1 MRIKT
6 KMSRK
11 RSIVSLLFVG
21 IFLFIGGVFAF
32 NRDSISFNNLFH
44 LGEHVAT
51 HTEEFVSPD
60 DWQVCDETPKTLV
73 TRNDSTH
80 DIYVRLSYDEYWRMQ
95 DDITELPLI
104 KDGVRLAIINFQ
116 NEDDW
121 ELRDDGW
128 YYFKEALEPG
138 DSTTSLFKSVKL
150 NCSASFGGDNVCHE
164 TETGYVCEKPED
176 RYERAKYHLKITVQ
190 TTDDNEG
197 FPEDES
203 CKVTVNPNG
212 GTFMGSTGL
221 YTENVRCG
229 TNFDLSSI
237 NYTDHELR
245 DWTLNEQE
253 TYTDTNI
260 RINADTD
267 LVANWLSIIKYN
279 VTVDPN
285 GGSYAGS
292 TTPTS
297 YELRKDSIFSLGEA
311 TRDGY
316 FVDYWQVVGGER
328 LTSTSFPVTS
338 DLIIQAHWDKAV
350 ARIERTGKIYNSI
363 MSAEA
368 EAISN
373 DTITLLVDTFETVTN
388 AKKVTLDLNNHTV
401 IGSLTNEA
409 GGNITLINGEIN
421 NPSGAAVTNDGILTI
436 GIDDYKED
444 GSANILNDN
453 IRLIGTTVGLMQ
465 TNDTYHFYFYDVYLE
480 GDLGLVG
487 GYDGAPFYRRT
498 FDGLEIHFFP
508 FVDHMKSGDRSY
520 QHIELKNADRAVTK
534 TSIHGD
540 IYYYNLQDNIN
551 TSAVTGYKIYAVRDF
566 EASYPITIAESSN
579 ITLDIS
585 GYAVSAADTW
595 IINGTFNI
603 LDSKPNSAEGII
615 NYSQTMINNG
625 ALNLTSAKLATI
637 NANTLLRNNK
647 DLTLIGSTLASTST
661 GYPLEVITDGTAL
674 NLDDD
679 SYITGASSYSLYYS
693 ATDLEITGGNITS
706 DTSTTIYLEKNS
718 NLVIKGGNISNNST
732 ATKESA
738 RAITAYNSSSTL
750 TVDGGIISAYNGS
763 SSCSTIHR
771 VGKLTVNGGTIKA
784 ECGGSAQA
792 IETNTDTIINS
803 GNISA
808 ISHENRPTTVN
819 CAYGS
824 LTINDGNIAATGL
837 ASSYYGAYGI
847 SSSSYKILLNNG
859 HINAHSAA
867 GDSIGIYSNLVTVNG
882 GNIEAVSDTGTGYG
896 VKVSSS
902 NTYNTIVTGG
912 KISGSTYG
920 IYGYKTEAVTI
931 GNDDGNISITSP
943 EIIGGSYALY
953 SGSVSFYDGVLK
965 GGVTAYQDGVIV
977 AIPDG
982 ATYHIEDIDGLENCW
997 LVQDENY
1004 LEVNGVQYN
1013 SLIKAFAAANSGDTV
1028 KVIASISTE
1037 AKMPTNPSGKTIIF
1051 DLNGQRLN
1059 YTQTIVNEGM
1069 LIVKDNSAEQT
1080 GVLNNSANSTISN
1093 TGGTLQ
1099 LLSGTI
1105 SNTSSAQ
1112 SIQVSQKGTVQ
1123 IDGGKVSAA
1132 DYAIYSS
1139 GTSNPNA
1146 TINITAGIIESS
1158 NSAIYGNRA
1167 AISMTGGKITAVTK
1181 GIYYATSIVINGGEI
1196 AVDGGKNST
1205 VSGIE
1210 DGGNVNFISGKITVN
1225 ISDYGTANGIYSST
1239 PTISGGEIN
1248 VTSTQSYA
1256 YGVNCYNNNV
1266 TMTGG
1271 KITASSVS
1279 GSAYGIRSGGSSPYT
1294 NRGATISGGEIS
1306 ANSETKNSIGV
1317 DGGSHHITGG
1327 KITGGTYGVQT
1338 YASSSTT
1345 IGNDDGNISI
1355 TSPEIIGGSYALYNG
1370 SVSFYDG
1377 VLKGG
1382 VTAYQDGVI
1391 VAIPDGATY
1400 HIEDIDGF
1408 ENCWLVQD
1416 ENYLEVNGVQYNSL
1430 IKAFAAAN
1438 SGDTVKV
1445 IASISTEAK
1454 MPTNPSGKT
1463 IIFDLN
1469 GQRLNYTQ
1477 TIVNEGMLIVKD
1489 NSAEQTGVLNN
1500 SANSTISNTGGTLQ
1514 LLSGTISNTSSAQ
1527 SIQVSQKGTV
1537 QIDGGKVS
1545 AADYAIYSSGTS
1557 NPNATIN
1564 ITAGIIESSDSA
1576 IYGNGA
1582 NISMTGGK
1590 ITAATN
1596 GIYSATSIVIDGGE
1610 IAMEGNSNS
1619 RVSGIDYGGNVNLIS
1634 GKITVHSSGSG
1645 TATGIN
1651 YSMPTI
1657 SGGEINVTSVK
1668 GYAYGVDCYNNNV
1681 TMTGG
1686 KITAS
1691 SVSNSAYGIVSGSR
1705 AYYPNLGATISGGE
1719 ISASSETKDSVGVD
1733 GGSHLITGGK
1743 ITGGTYGVYT
1753 ISNTT
1758 IGNDDGNISITSPE
1772 IIGGG
1777 YALYNGS
1784 VSFYDGVLKGGVTA
1798 YQDGVIKAI
1807 AEHATIHISQTQID
1821 DSNYEAVYLIDEYD
1835 VAKIGATRYKNLA
1848 DAITA
1853 ANNGDTIELIA
1864 DNYIFFT
1871 PTIPADKTVT
1881 IDISNYNIIASH
1893 PFVNYGTLTL
1903 KSTSNNPKTIF
1914 YPIASEY
1921 FIQNQT
1927 DGILTLD
1934 NIRFASG
1941 SNIIKSSGASLTV
1954 INSSLEATTQDG
1966 SVINHSSGDLTISNS
1981 HISGGTYGVYIT
1993 SGTNQI
1999 TDTTITNSNAN
2010 SSLYAIYISKS
2021 SNTTA
2026 NALNANRGIYNNGG
2040 ELSIIDSIITENSNR
2055 NLYDIINNNSG
2066 SVEINNT
2073 QITKISNTTGSSSGS
2088 SSVIINK
2095 GSLSITNNSTIT
2107 ATRYDG
2113 YNNIGYSQV
2122 YVLNNSGTAII
2133 DSSSLIAD
2141 FAANTS
2147 SNTLAGIFTTGILN
2161 FSSSNIDVSYGR
2173 NTYGIHNNG
2182 GTATI
2187 ESGTIIARG
2196 HAKISNY
2203 SSAAYGIYVSGG
2215 ELTVGKAESSTS
2227 PDYGKATANVSVS
2240 SPEITGIGS
2249 LEGSGIK
2256 NPSSRFNFYDGKLIG
2271 NTTALPET
2279 PTKVEYLY
2287 EVGTY
2292 TDEETGYEY
2301 CILEYMR

>member
-465 TNDTYHFYFYDVYLE
+465 TNDTYQFYFYDGYLE

-1105 SNTSSAQ
+1105 SNTSSAR

-1132 DYAIYSS
+1132 
-1139 GTSNPNA
+1139 G
-1146 TINITAGIIESS
+1146 
-1158 NSAIYGNRA
+1158 
-1167 AISMTGGKITAVTK
+1167 
-1181 GIYYATSIVINGGEI
+1181 
-1196 AVDGGKNST
+1196 
-1205 VSGIE
+1205 
-1210 DGGNVNFISGKITVN
+1210 
-1225 ISDYGTANGIYSST
+1225 
-1239 PTISGGEIN
+1239 
-1248 VTSTQSYA
+1248 
-1256 YGVNCYNNNV
+1256 
-1266 TMTGG
+1266 
-1271 KITASSVS
+1271 
-1279 GSAYGIRSGGSSPYT
+1279 
-1294 NRGATISGGEIS
+1294 
-1306 ANSETKNSIGV
+1306 
-1317 DGGSHHITGG
+1317 
-1327 KITGGTYGVQT
+1327 
-1338 YASSSTT
+1338 
-1345 IGNDDGNISI
+1345 
-1355 TSPEIIGGSYALYNG
+1355 
-1370 SVSFYDG
+1370 
-1377 VLKGG
+1377 
-1382 VTAYQDGVI
+1382 
-1391 VAIPDGATY
+1391 
-1400 HIEDIDGF
+1400 
-1408 ENCWLVQD
+1408 
-1416 ENYLEVNGVQYNSL
+1416 
-1430 IKAFAAAN
+1430 
-1438 SGDTVKV
+1438 
-1445 IASISTEAK
+1445 
-1454 MPTNPSGKT
+1454 
-1463 IIFDLN
+1463 
-1469 GQRLNYTQ
+1469 
-1477 TIVNEGMLIVKD
+1477 
-1489 NSAEQTGVLNN
+1489 
-1500 SANSTISNTGGTLQ
+1500 
-1514 LLSGTISNTSSAQ
+1514 
-1527 SIQVSQKGTV
+1527 
-1537 QIDGGKVS
+1537 
-1545 AADYAIYSSGTS
+1545 YAIYSSGTS